1 VAARLL
7 PLLKRLRAQVFPN
20 QVPHAD
26 IDGQLPFAYCFTIQS
41 WCIGLTPCLLVSF
54 RQHCMHIADDPMNG
68 LLPIEQA
75 ILNAGKDGSLEDI
88 IDAACECPIAC
99 QQSCLFG
106 AQYKSFVNA
115 RTSKYY
121 VMHVVAVATVYT
133 VIRCMI
139 AKSRRC
145 KW

>member
-1 VAARLL
+1 
-7 PLLKRLRAQVFPN
+7 
-20 QVPHAD
+20 
-26 IDGQLPFAYCFTIQS
+26 
-41 WCIGLTPCLLVSF
+41 
-54 RQHCMHIADDPMNG
+54 MHIADDPMNG

-75 ILNAGKDGSLEDI
+75 ILNAGKDGSLENI
-88 IDAACECPIAC
+88 IDAACECPFTC

-115 RTSKYY
+115 RTSKKYY

-145 KW
+145 KC